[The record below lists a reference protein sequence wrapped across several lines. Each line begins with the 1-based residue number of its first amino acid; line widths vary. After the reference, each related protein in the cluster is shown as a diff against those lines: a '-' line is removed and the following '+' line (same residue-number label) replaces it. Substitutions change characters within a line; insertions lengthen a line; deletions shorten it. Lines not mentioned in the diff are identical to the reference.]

1 MMAKNEALQA
11 LLEQVRDERQMYANT
26 ATRVGNAL
34 LALLNYIENADYV
47 RKDIPETLDHLL
59 TLLKGCV
66 IGESGKIHLNPDG
79 SISCQSI
86 NVNGSAVFDELVF
99 NHQNVLEGDTY
110 FSDRAIIDKAERND
124 LNQYTL
130 TLRKMFEADEFTF
143 QTGDIVRW
151 SINSLTK
158 KGEYNNGYG
167 RVDRVAADTMAI
179 TMYDNEDCPGGVNT
193 APVAG
198 CRMVRHGH
206 VSNPERQS
214 TFYIS
219 SRQGCFLFLQGVD
232 KPILE
237 DTDEGTNY
245 SAWLGL
251 PPDTNMVRDLLNK
264 GLINPNQPYSYFR
277 GIIVQD
283 MLEVDYKGVPRYKAR
298 ESVWL
303 DNKQYYHGYD
313 PTDKGY
319 FTDYVWYKSLLWQA
333 AVNTP
338 TVGVAP
344 RFNNTDWICV
354 RGTEDVTIVI
364 ISSRGDMFRAGSS
377 WTTDLTACVY
387 HGDMQLDED
396 EIGRGNIAWS
406 RVWDGGDGDTAWNTL
421 HGSGHCG
428 LTIPISSDVD
438 LPGGWWLESKVRFR
452 IDINLP
458 DYGSFSGEYNIIV

>member
-1 MMAKNEALQA
+1 MAKNKALQA

-34 LALLNYIENADYV
+34 LALLEYIENAEYV
-47 RKDIPETLDHLL
+47 RKDIPETLEHLL

-110 FSDRAIIDKAERND
+110 FSDRAIIDRAERTD

-130 TLRKMFEADEFTF
+130 YLRKMFEADEFTF
-143 QTGDIVRW
+143 QVGDIIRW
-151 SINSLTK
+151 SVNSLLK
-158 KGEYNNGYG
+158 KGQYHNGYG
-167 RVDRVAADTMAI
+167 RVDSVTADAMGI
-179 TMYDNEDCPGGVNT
+179 TMYDNEDCPGGFNT
-193 APVAG
+193 PPVEG

-219 SRQGCFLFLQGVD
+219 SREGCFLFLQGVD

-251 PPDTNMVRDLLNK
+251 PPDTNMVRDLLDK

-283 MLEVDYKGVPRYKAR
+283 MIEVDYKGVPQYKGR
-298 ESVWL
+298 ESDWIAT
-303 DNKQYYHGYD
+303 KQYYHGYD
-313 PTDKGY
+313 PEAKGY
-319 FTDYVWYKSLLWQA
+319 FTDYVWYKSLLWRA
-333 AVNTP
+333 AVGLP
-338 TVGVAP
+338 TIGAEP
-344 RFNNTDWICV
+344 RFNNPDWICV
-354 RGTEDVTIVI
+354 RGSEDVKINL
-364 ISSRGDMFRAGSS
+364 ISSQGDMFRANVA
-377 WTTDLTACVY
+377 WTTDLVATVY
-387 HGDMQLDED
+387 HGDMQLGED
-396 EIGRGNIAWS
+396 EIGRGNISWS
-406 RVWDGGDGDTAWNTL
+406 RVWDKGEGDIAWNTL
-421 HGSGHCG
+421 HAAGHCG

-438 LPGGWWLESKVRFR
+438 LPGGWFIDSHVKFR

-458 DYGSFSGEYNIIV
+458 DYGSFSSEYNIMV